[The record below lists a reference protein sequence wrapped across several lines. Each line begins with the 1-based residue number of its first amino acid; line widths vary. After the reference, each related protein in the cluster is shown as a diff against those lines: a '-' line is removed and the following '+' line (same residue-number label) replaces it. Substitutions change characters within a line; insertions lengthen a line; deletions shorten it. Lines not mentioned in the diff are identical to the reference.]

1 MRNLKI
7 IVYILVFYITTG
19 CGFKIVETSKL
30 NKFQIIEIKNDGD
43 NKINFLIRSKIY
55 NLLNLENS
63 NDKLKIKLSTEKKKS
78 VKEKNNKNQITKYT
92 ISIKSVIDFDF
103 INQNIKKTF
112 VVLKEGSY
120 DVDKNHN
127 NTLKNLKNLENNL
140 SEKISSEI
148 TFNLIK
154 IINEL

>member
-30 NKFQIIEIKNDGD
+30 NKFEIIEIKNDGD

-103 INQNIKKTF
+103 INQNVKKTF

>member
-63 NDKLKIKLSTEKKKS
+63 NNKLKIKLSTEKKKS

-103 INQNIKKTF
+103 INQNVKKRF

>member
-63 NDKLKIKLSTEKKKS
+63 NDKLKIKLSTEKKKT
-78 VKEKNNKNQITKYT
+78 VIEKNNKNQINKYT

>member
-112 VVLKEGSY
+112 VILKEGSY

>member
-30 NKFQIIEIKNDGD
+30 NKFEIIEIKNDGD

>member
-7 IVYILVFYITTG
+7 IVYILVFYIATG

-103 INQNIKKTF
+103 INQNVKKRF

>member
-78 VKEKNNKNQITKYT
+78 VMEKNNKNQITKYT

>member
-78 VKEKNNKNQITKYT
+78 VMEKNNKNQITKYT

-103 INQNIKKTF
+103 INQNVKKTF

>member
-30 NKFQIIEIKNDGD
+30 NKFEIIEIKNDGD

-63 NDKLKIKLSTEKKKS
+63 NNKLKIKLSTEKKKS

-103 INQNIKKTF
+103 INQNIKKRF

>member
-7 IVYILVFYITTG
+7 ILYILVFYITTG

-112 VVLKEGSY
+112 VILKEGSY

>member
-30 NKFQIIEIKNDGD
+30 NKFEIIEIKNDGD

-63 NDKLKIKLSTEKKKS
+63 NNKLKIKLSTEKKKS

-103 INQNIKKTF
+103 INQNVKKTF

-154 IINEL
+154 VINEL

>member
-63 NDKLKIKLSTEKKKS
+63 NDKLKIKLSTEKKKT
-78 VKEKNNKNQITKYT
+78 VMEKNNKNQITKYT

>member
-7 IVYILVFYITTG
+7 IVYILAFYIATG

-78 VKEKNNKNQITKYT
+78 VMEKNNKNQITKYT

-103 INQNIKKTF
+103 INQNVKKTF

>member
-1 MRNLKI
+1 M
-7 IVYILVFYITTG
+7 
-19 CGFKIVETSKL
+19 
-30 NKFQIIEIKNDGD
+30 
-43 NKINFLIRSKIY
+43 
-55 NLLNLENS
+55 
-63 NDKLKIKLSTEKKKS
+63 
-78 VKEKNNKNQITKYT
+78 EKNNKNQITKYT

>member
-112 VVLKEGSY
+112 
-120 DVDKNHN
+120 
-127 NTLKNLKNLENNL
+127 
-140 SEKISSEI
+140 
-148 TFNLIK
+148 
-154 IINEL
+154 

>member
-78 VKEKNNKNQITKYT
+78 VMEKNNKNQITKYT

-103 INQNIKKTF
+103 INQNVKKTF

-140 SEKISSEI
+140 SEKVSNEI
-148 TFNLIK
+148 ILNLIK
-154 IINEL
+154 IVNEL

>member
-7 IVYILVFYITTG
+7 ILYILVFYITTG

-78 VKEKNNKNQITKYT
+78 VMEKNNKNQITKYT

>member
-30 NKFQIIEIKNDGD
+30 NKFEIIEIKNDGD

-63 NDKLKIKLSTEKKKS
+63 NNKLKIKLSTEKKKS

-103 INQNIKKTF
+103 INQNVKKTF

>member
-1 MRNLKI
+1 M
-7 IVYILVFYITTG
+7 
-19 CGFKIVETSKL
+19 
-30 NKFQIIEIKNDGD
+30 
-43 NKINFLIRSKIY
+43 
-55 NLLNLENS
+55 
-63 NDKLKIKLSTEKKKS
+63 
-78 VKEKNNKNQITKYT
+78 
-92 ISIKSVIDFDF
+92 
-103 INQNIKKTF
+103 
-112 VVLKEGSY
+112 VLKEGSY